1 MSQEVSDVIVALR
14 KKLEDYRQKRP
25 HLSIRAIAK
34 RSNVNRY
41 FLSKILN
48 DEESKATSL
57 DFSQVLLLAK
67 FLTASDT
74 LKETIDNSSEEI
86 RNLLLKVFD
95 ADYQCDFAANQ
106 RIESNHELDEFLED
120 FDTFIVF
127 ILSSIPGGTKR
138 SIVEKTL
145 FPKMRYKI
153 ENLIDS
159 GIIEEKDGLLMG
171 RMGAFPRLPFRL
183 IHNHLPEIIK
193 RFYDIHFG
201 KKETKFIGLY
211 YQNVNEETIKKLF
224 DLHKDYVQS
233 VNELIDN
240 EQNKGDIPVFASVCF
255 DSFSD

>member
-25 HLSIRAIAK
+25 QLSIRAIAK

-41 FLSKILN
+41 FLSKILS
-48 DEESKATSL
+48 DEESKASSL

-106 RIESNHELDEFLED
+106 NINANPELDRILDD
-120 FDTFIVF
+120 FDNFI
-127 ILSSIPGGTKR
+127 IYLLSTIPGGTKKSIIDRCILDR
-138 SIVEKTL
+138 SR
-145 FPKMRYKI
+145 FKI
-153 ENLIDS
+153 QDLIDQDIVYEDN
-159 GIIEEKDGLLMG
+159 GKIIARIGS
-171 RMGAFPRLPFRL
+171 FPRIGPVHLY
-183 IHNHLPEIIK
+183 NHIPEIIK
-193 RFYDIHFG
+193 RYYIIDPG
-201 KKETKFIGLY
+201 AKEHKFMGIY
-211 YQNVNEETIKKLF
+211 YQNINEETLRELNT
-224 DLHKDYVQS
+224 LHKEYVHK

-240 EQNKGDIPVFASVCF
+240 DNNKGDIPVFATVCF
-255 DSFSD
+255 DAFTK